1 MITKFTG
8 QYKFLSNFFACEV
21 EYEGIAYPSS
31 EHAFQAAKTLDRN
44 ERIKIARASSPGMA
58 KTLGRHVSLRR
69 DWEETKDSIME
80 EILRIKFS
88 NPELKDK
95 LLKTG
100 DSSLVE
106 GNTWGDIYWGVCGNK
121 GKNKLGKLLMK
132 VRESLKCQV

>member
-21 EYEGIAYPSS
+21 EYEGIVYLSS

-69 DWEETKDSIME
+69 DWEGTKDSIME

-95 LLKTG
+95 LLRTG
-100 DSSLVE
+100 DSRLVE
-106 GNTWGDIYWGVCGNK
+106 GNTWGDEYWGVCSNR

>member
-69 DWEETKDSIME
+69 DWEETKDSIMG
-80 EILRIKFS
+80 EILHIKFS

-95 LLKTG
+95 LLRTG
-100 DSSLVE
+100 DSRLVE
-106 GNTWGDIYWGVCGNK
+106 GNTWGDVYWGVCGNK

>member
-95 LLKTG
+95 LLRTG
-100 DSSLVE
+100 DSRLVE
-106 GNTWGDIYWGVCGNK
+106 GNTWGDVYWGVCGNK